1 MFMVIVMPTF
11 GFTSFEALF
20 KSGANGEVPW
30 ECIFPTDSGAFF
42 VNYIITAGL
51 AGCGMELIRLP
62 EILWYAILVCFS
74 RSKAELPFI
83 QSTLAKCEFQFG
95 EQYARTMML
104 LCMVITYSIACP
116 LITPFGLLYF
126 MIKHCVDRHNL
137 IYAYKPTKISKKI
150 HKTVINFFVL
160 STVILQFFMMMLIA
174 IRTESFAQFKLNL
187 SSKSTVSVFLFF
199 ISVNVYSASLWSE
212 TCKKLNP
219 VEFVEG
225 VYIKEKDESF
235 KIYAPEMLMSEE
247 QKELI
252 QRKKESHPEPNVN
265 VLIS

>member
-1 MFMVIVMPTF
+1 M
-11 GFTSFEALF
+11 
-20 KSGANGEVPW
+20 
-30 ECIFPTDSGAFF
+30 
-42 VNYIITAGL
+42 
-51 AGCGMELIRLP
+51 
-62 EILWYAILVCFS
+62 
-74 RSKAELPFI
+74 
-83 QSTLAKCEFQFG
+83 
-95 EQYARTMML
+95 
-104 LCMVITYSIACP
+104 
-116 LITPFGLLYF
+116 
-126 MIKHCVDRHNL
+126 
-137 IYAYKPTKISKKI
+137 
-150 HKTVINFFVL
+150 
-160 STVILQFFMMMLIA
+160 
-174 IRTESFAQFKLNL
+174 
-187 SSKSTVSVFLFF
+187 FLFF